1 MIGTLVV
8 VIGTLVLTHFLKYWS
23 KRLHES
29 HTHSKH
35 DRSPSASRSKSRQR
49 SLTIVLPQA
58 VQLRSSRLRL
68 LRGLAY
74 ALISG
79 ILSAHSLLVAKS
91 AVELLV
97 RTIVDHVNQ
106 FNSYQSWLILLALI
120 FFALTQLYY
129 LHLGLRLCSTSVLYP
144 FVFCIYNI
152 IAILDGLI
160 YFHQTS
166 RLSILHA
173 CLIALGTVILLSGVL
188 ALSWRLEDG
197 PPSESQPTPLGPGL
211 GLVSSISDDRGQSP
225 SSPLLPT
232 SRTRSSISKR
242 RTSSSVNESTP
253 LLHNRQGSGGRRPNF
268 MIYPPPP
275 ETGDP
280 RQIWAEL
287 DDSNESD
294 GDVLASLP
302 RSISPFLST
311 SALKSRR
318 KSRGSSLSSAN
329 NKNATTAANGLW
341 GRPSSSASDPSQ
353 SSGNDNGDESRKPPY
368 KFPRRSQTLKER
380 THNERRRSSGPS
392 TRKIAGSR
400 SVSASS
406 SSRSSPQKDLS
417 ASPAP
422 ATSRSDEN
430 LIDARTGSPG
440 PRQGYRDRV
449 RGRPRSATDASRVVP
464 SRWDM
469 SGSVARWW
477 QGQDP
482 GRRQSQAQEGGDR
495 GGDTGTNAGERTA
508 ADGAG
513 QIDHATASS
522 DEGGDDA
529 GDEAGRS
536 RGDRRE
542 NGG

>member
-1 MIGTLVV
+1 MVATFII
-8 VIGTLVLTHFLKYWS
+8 VIGTLVLAHFLKYWS
-23 KRLHES
+23 SRVHES
-29 HTHSKH
+29 HIHSKH
-35 DRSPSASRSKSRQR
+35 DRSPSASRSKSRRR
-49 SLTIVLPQA
+49 SLSITLPHA
-58 VQLRSSRLRL
+58 VQLHSSRLRL

-120 FFALTQLYY
+120 FFALSQLYY

-197 PPSESQPTPLGPGL
+197 PPTEPQPTPLGPGL
-211 GLVSSISDDRGQSP
+211 GLVSSVSEDRSQSP

-232 SRTRSSISKR
+232 TRPRSSTAKR
-242 RTSSSVNESTP
+242 RSFNSVNESTP
-253 LLHNRQGSGGRRPNF
+253 LLHHRQPSGGRRPTF

-294 GDVLASLP
+294 RDVLASLP

-318 KSRGSSLSSAN
+318 KSRGNSLSSAN
-329 NKNATTAANGLW
+329 SPNTAAAANGLW
-341 GRPSSSASDPSQ
+341 GRPGSAGITPSGR
-353 SSGNDNGDESRKPPY
+353 SGNGNATESSHPPY
-368 KFPRRSQTLKER
+368 KPPRRSQTLKER
-380 THNERRRSSGPS
+380 THYERRRSSGPS
-392 TRKIAGSR
+392 TGNAAGSR
-400 SVSASS
+400 STSASS
-406 SSRSSPQKDLS
+406 SSRSSGRKSPS

-422 ATSRSDEN
+422 ATSTSDTN
-430 LIDARTGSPG
+430 LPGRRTESPSQRG
-440 PRQGYRDRV
+440 PYRDRV
-449 RGRPRSATDASRVVP
+449 RGRPRSATEASQRVVP

-477 QGQDP
+477 QGQGQGQ
-482 GRRQSQAQEGGDR
+482 GRSQEGL
-495 GGDTGTNAGERTA
+495 
-508 ADGAG
+508 
-513 QIDHATASS
+513 
-522 DEGGDDA
+522 
-529 GDEAGRS
+529 
-536 RGDRRE
+536 GDRRLGE
-542 NGG
+542 EG

>member
-1 MIGTLVV
+1 MTCSGAALIAVFGAIGEPAHSLEQLLDLLVRKQFVIWMIATFII
-8 VIGTLVLTHFLKYWS
+8 VIGTLVLAHFLKYWS
-23 KRLHES
+23 NRVHES
-29 HTHSKH
+29 HIHSKH
-35 DRSPSASRSKSRQR
+35 DRSPSASRSKSRRR
-49 SLTIVLPQA
+49 SLTVAIPYA
-58 VQLRSSRLRL
+58 VQLRGSRLRL

-188 ALSWRLEDG
+188 ALSWRLDDG
-197 PPSESQPTPLGPGL
+197 PQTEAQPTPLGPGL

-225 SSPLLPT
+225 SSPLLST
-232 SRTRSSISKR
+232 TRARSSTSKR
-242 RTSSSVNESTP
+242 RNSSSVNESTP
-253 LLHNRQGSGGRRPNF
+253 LLHNRQPSGGRRPTF

-275 ETGDP
+275 ETGAP
-280 RQIWAEL
+280 RHIWAEL

-294 GDVLASLP
+294 RDVLASLP

-318 KSRGSSLSSAN
+318 KSRGSSVSSAD
-329 NKNATTAANGLW
+329 NKNTATAANGLW
-341 GRPSSSASDPSQ
+341 GRPSSAASEPSKRG
-353 SSGNDNGDESRKPPY
+353 SNDNGVESRQTHTNPPVD
-368 KFPRRSQTLKER
+368 
-380 THNERRRSSGPS
+380 PS
-392 TRKIAGSR
+392 
-400 SVSASS
+400 
-406 SSRSSPQKDLS
+406 P
-417 ASPAP
+417 
-422 ATSRSDEN
+422 
-430 LIDARTGSPG
+430 
-440 PRQGYRDRV
+440 
-449 RGRPRSATDASRVVP
+449 
-464 SRWDM
+464 
-469 SGSVARWW
+469 
-477 QGQDP
+477 
-482 GRRQSQAQEGGDR
+482 
-495 GGDTGTNAGERTA
+495 
-508 ADGAG
+508 
-513 QIDHATASS
+513 
-522 DEGGDDA
+522 
-529 GDEAGRS
+529 
-536 RGDRRE
+536 
-542 NGG
+542 